1 MVDLKMFVVRKM
13 SLGWDHVQ
21 PSYLTILGRQDLW
34 LLGEQSFRFVRTHGN
49 ARLNRKKISQL
60 CISKLRADILG
71 NDRTSLEKIDINV
84 AYERRYTCDVLE
96 IIVITRYVPV
106 SGLQTLDAQRVDI
119 DARRVQKPPRERI
132 ENRDSV
138 LPRNFH
144 WFQFANH
151 VTKQYH
157 SVSATWFVVRRLRTE
172 RHSPWLFSILSN
184 YFKHESSNFATVVHA
199 LVRLRDVDHDFVMTS
214 CKFIRLLTILGRP
227 LISFLRIT
235 SQ

>member
-1 MVDLKMFVVRKM
+1 M
-13 SLGWDHVQ
+13 
-21 PSYLTILGRQDLW
+21 
-34 LLGEQSFRFVRTHGN
+34 
-49 ARLNRKKISQL
+49 
-60 CISKLRADILG
+60 
-71 NDRTSLEKIDINV
+71 
-84 AYERRYTCDVLE
+84 
-96 IIVITRYVPV
+96 

-157 SVSATWFVVRRLRTE
+157 GVSATWFVVRRLRTE
-172 RHSPWLFSILSN
+172 RHPPRLFSILSN
-184 YFKHESSNFATVVHA
+184 YFKRESSNFATVVQT
-199 LVRLRDVDHDFVMTS
+199 LVRLRDVDDDFVMAS

-227 LISFLRIT
+227 FVSFLRTISIHDAVYKRNVLT
-235 SQ
+235 AKRFGGSSHRVDGCAVVSGLSV